1 MRGGTHRCLPRIA
14 PQRVDSL
21 LVSGNNSALKTQLSR
36 FIGVGVISAIVDYG
50 LLLLL
55 MYFGMGRNLAKA
67 ISWCAG
73 TLTAYFLNAKY
84 TFNQKTSAKS
94 TAAVAALY
102 LSTFA
107 VQNVLFWLLK
117 GPLEAIGLEGTLMN
131 TVAFV
136 IAQGVATVTNFIV
149 QRMFIFNDKGSSAAI
164 VEEGEPLR

>member
-1 MRGGTHRCLPRIA
+1 M
-14 PQRVDSL
+14 
-21 LVSGNNSALKTQLSR
+21 SGNSSSLKTQLSR
-36 FIGVGVISAIVDYG
+36 FIGVGVVSAIVDYG
-50 LLLLL
+50 LLMLL

-67 ISWCAG
+67 LSWCAG

-94 TAAVAALY
+94 TVAVAALY

-107 VQNVLFWLLK
+107 VQNLLFWLLK
-117 GPLEAIGLEGTLMN
+117 GPLEAIGLEGTVMN

-149 QRMFIFNDKGSSAAI
+149 QRMFIFNDKTTV